1 MDLSILIINYK
12 TYELTH
18 QTIQS
23 VIDTVENIDYE
34 VIIVDNNSE
43 DGSLEQ
49 LIYDFKDY
57 SNIKFI
63 HNSANDGFAKANN
76 IAFKNSKGKY
86 ILLLNSDVIVDKGT
100 INETLNYL
108 KTHKDVGA
116 VGPHVRLPDGSLDKA
131 CRRSFPT
138 PIVSF
143 YKMTGLSKIFPN
155 SPRFNKYNL
164 SYMDEHEIYP
174 VDCLVGAYMLMPRCV
189 YESTGGLDEDYFMY
203 GEDIDLCYKI
213 KQEGYKIIYYGKTTI
228 THFKGAS
235 GKNRRL
241 LYEFHNSMRIF
252 YDKHYKDEYNFI
264 TNNFIYMGIYASYYL
279 KLLLSYLR

>member
-12 TYELTH
+12 TYKLTH

-23 VIDTVENIDYE
+23 VINTVENIDYE
-34 VIIVDNNSE
+34 VIVVDNNSE

-49 LIYDFKDY
+49 LTYDFKDL

-63 HNSANDGFAKANN
+63 HNPANDGFAKANN

-86 ILLLNSDVIVDKGT
+86 ILLLNSDVIVDNGT

-108 KTHKDVGA
+108 ETHKDVGA
-116 VGPHVRLPDGSLDKA
+116 IGPHVRLPDGSLDKA

-138 PIVSF
+138 PSVSF

-155 SPRFNKYNL
+155 SPRFNQYNL
-164 SYMDEHEIYP
+164 SYMDEYGVYP

-213 KQEGYKIIYYGKTTI
+213 KQEGYKIIYYGKAMI

-241 LYEFHNSMRIF
+241 LYEFHNSMKIF
-252 YDKHYKDEYNFI
+252 YDKHYKDKYNFI
-264 TNNFIYMGIYASYYL
+264 TNNFIYIGINASYYL
-279 KLLLSYLR
+279 KLLLSYLK